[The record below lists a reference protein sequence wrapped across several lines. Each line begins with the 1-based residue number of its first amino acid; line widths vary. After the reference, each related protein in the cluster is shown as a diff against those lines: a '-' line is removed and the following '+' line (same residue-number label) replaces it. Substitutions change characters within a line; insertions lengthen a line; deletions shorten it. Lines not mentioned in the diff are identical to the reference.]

1 MSELRKLIDHL
12 TYIDEGGQLIRE
24 LDAKTGRVI
33 SKPVPAASGKK
44 WPTTDA
50 EIRAF
55 QRANPPLKD
64 DGMIGQQTLGKL
76 RQLGYVPPPGFKP
89 VADKA
94 IVPGAAPVANQAVP
108 STASAKNLGSNA
120 AGNISDFSAG
130 PVATSKSQSAS
141 SQPADAEDDDD
152 SSSGWNPPTAGRN
165 ADGSYN
171 SDHPFVKAMDAK
183 MARNK
188 NPNGNGG
195 HEGSGIDPNADP
207 EDAKIWPK
215 GITKA
220 SDFGY
225 LDANG
230 MWIPTPFHVR
240 TANGDFKIPRTSP
253 ANRIGIPNNQ
263 LSPFQKAVQQM
274 EYKSTLSSASA
285 IEQVKFV
292 KLPNGAPDIPG
303 FQQVDASK
311 FSNDAREPGLNK
323 FVDWVYAYQRGKDF
337 VLIAPMLFY
346 NNKISIGRHYA
357 NWTNQGIKTDDD
369 RVPSANGTVFVANQ
383 SFNANDMILTVVV
396 NTSIGAGNIG
406 PQILKRI
413 TASGGLTPV

>member
-12 TYIDEGGQLIRE
+12 TYIEEGGQLIRE
-24 LDAKTGRVI
+24 LDAKTARVV

-55 QRANPPLKD
+55 QRANPPLVV

-76 RQLGYVPPPGFKP
+76 RQLGYTPPTGFKP
-89 VADKA
+89 VADRA
-94 IVPGAAPVANQAVP
+94 VVPGAAPVANPAVP
-108 STASAKNLGSNA
+108 SAAPAKDLGSNT

-130 PVATSKSQSAS
+130 PVAKSSPQSAS
-141 SQPADAEDDDD
+141 SQPADAQDDDD
-152 SSSGWNPPTAGRN
+152 SSGWNPPTAGRN

-171 SDHPFVKAMDAK
+171 ADHPFVKAMDAK

-188 NPNGNGG
+188 NPNGNNG
-195 HEGSGIDPNADP
+195 HDGSGIAPDADP
-207 EDAKIWPK
+207 EDPKIWPK
-215 GITKA
+215 GVTKA
-220 SDFGY
+220 PDFGY
-225 LDANG
+225 LDPNG
-230 MWIPTPFHVR
+230 KWIPTPFHVR
-240 TANGDFKIPRTSP
+240 DANGRWNFPRTSP
-253 ANRIGIPNNQ
+253 ANRTGIPANEM
-263 LSPFQKAVQQM
+263 SPFQVAVQKM
-274 EYKSTLSSASA
+274 DYKSNLSSASA

-292 KLPNGAPDIPG
+292 KLPNGAPNIPG
-303 FQQVDASK
+303 FQQVDANK
-311 FSNDAREPGLNK
+311 FSNDARQPGLNK

-357 NWTNQGIKTDDD
+357 NWTDQGIKTDDD

-396 NTSIGAGNIG
+396 NTSLGAGNIG

-413 TASGGLTPV
+413 TASGGLQPV

>member
-12 TYIDEGGQLIRE
+12 THIDEGGRLIRE
-24 LDAKTGRVI
+24 LDARTGRVV
-33 SKPVPAASGKK
+33 SKPAPTQGAKK

-55 QRANPPLKD
+55 QRANPPLAV

-76 RQLGYVPPPGFKP
+76 QQLGYAPPQGFKP

-94 IVPGAAPVANQAVP
+94 IVPG
-108 STASAKNLGSNA
+108 KELGSST

-130 PVATSKSQSAS
+130 PVAKASPQSAS
-141 SQPADAEDDDD
+141 PQSADAEDNDD
-152 SSSGWNPPTAGRN
+152 SSGWNPPTAGRN

-171 SDHPFVKAMDAK
+171 ADHPFVKAMDAK

-188 NPNGNGG
+188 NPNGNNG
-195 HEGSGIDPNADP
+195 HDGSGIDPNADP
-207 EDAKIWPK
+207 EDPKTWPE
-215 GITKA
+215 GVTKA
-220 SDFGY
+220 QDFGY
-225 LDANG
+225 LDPNG
-230 MWIPTPFHVR
+230 KWIPTPFHVR
-240 TANGDFKIPRTSP
+240 DAYGRWNLPRTSP
-253 ANRIGIPNNQ
+253 ANRTGIPANQ
-263 LSPFQKAVQQM
+263 MSPFQVAVQKM
-274 EYKSTLSSASA
+274 DYKSNLSSASA

-292 KLPNGAPDIPG
+292 KLPTGAPAIPG
-303 FQQVDASK
+303 FQQVDANK

-323 FVDWVYAYQRGKDF
+323 TVDWVYAYQRGKDF

-357 NWTNQGIKTDDD
+357 NWTGQGIKTDDD

-396 NTSIGAGNIG
+396 NTSLGAGNIG
-406 PQILKRI
+406 PQILKSI
-413 TASGGLTPV
+413 AASGGLTPA

>member
-12 TYIDEGGQLIRE
+12 THIDEGGELIRE
-24 LDAKTGRVI
+24 LDAKTGRVV
-33 SKPVPAASGKK
+33 SKPTPAVGGKK
-44 WPTTDA
+44 WPTGDA

-55 QRANPPLKD
+55 QRANPPLAV

-76 RQLGYVPPPGFKP
+76 QQLGYTPPPGFKP

-94 IVPGAAPVANQAVP
+94 VPGAAPGVAP
-108 STASAKNLGSNA
+108 AKDMGSRT

-130 PVATSKSQSAS
+130 PVASPKSQSAS
-141 SQPADAEDDDD
+141 SQPADAEDDD

-195 HEGSGIDPNADP
+195 HDGSGIDPNADP
-207 EDAKIWPK
+207 ADPKTWPT
-215 GITKA
+215 GVTKA
-220 SDFGY
+220 PDFGY
-225 LDANG
+225 LDPNG

-240 TANGDFKIPRTSP
+240 DANGRWNVPRTSP
-253 ANRIGIPNNQ
+253 ANRTGIPEPQ
-263 LSPFQKAVQQM
+263 LSPFQKAVQKM
-274 EYKSTLSSASA
+274 DYKSNLSSASA

-303 FQQVDASK
+303 FQQVDANK
-311 FSNDAREPGLNK
+311 FSNDAREPGLDK
-323 FVDWVYAYQRGKDF
+323 TVDWVYAYQRGKDF

-357 NWTNQGIKTDDD
+357 NWTGQGIKTDDD

-396 NTSIGAGNIG
+396 NTSLGAGNIG

>member
-1 MSELRKLIDHL
+1 MSELRKLINHL
-12 TYIDEGGQLIRE
+12 TYIEEGGQLIRE
-24 LDAKTGRVI
+24 LDAKTGRVV

-55 QRANPPLKD
+55 QTANPPLAV

-89 VADKA
+89 VADRV
-94 IVPGAAPVANQAVP
+94 VPGAAP
-108 STASAKNLGSNA
+108 AKKLRSNA

-130 PVATSKSQSAS
+130 PVATSNSQSAS

-207 EDAKIWPK
+207 NDPKIWPS

-220 SDFGY
+220 PDFGY
-225 LDANG
+225 LSNG

-240 TANGDFKIPRTSP
+240 TANGVFKIPRTSP
-253 ANRIGIPNNQ
+253 ANRIGIPETQ

-303 FQQVDASK
+303 FQQVDANK
-311 FSNDAREPGLNK
+311 FSNDARQPGLEK

-383 SFNANDMILTVVV
+383 SFNVNDMILTVVV

-413 TASGGLTPV
+413 TASGGLQPV